1 MSSKRDKSER
11 HWSGVAVS
19 DGAVWGRVLR
29 VHSGGRHSIYRVNLE
44 DGEVSREVRR
54 YNAAVRLAR
63 RQLLALK
70 KRAARTLGEEHAYI
84 FDAHLLM
91 LEDSKLNEDVEAVI
105 RGESVNSEWAVK
117 VVTDRLF
124 AVYEEIKDD
133 YLRERSSDIEDVT
146 RRLLVA
152 LSGESMLGRR
162 LTEDAVLVAEELMPS
177 TLAELDFTHI
187 KAFATDVG
195 GWTSHTAIIARGL
208 GIPAVV
214 GLRDFYRAART
225 GDTIVID
232 AGRGEVTLHPRAE
245 TLERFAD
252 EKRVAKESP
261 APRRATAEELRAPL
275 KTRDGVEVTLRANVE
290 LPVEYEWVNRY
301 GAHGIGLFRSEFLLS
316 HRGSMPGEDEQREAY
331 EGLARIAGEDGLTV
345 RLFDLGG
352 DKLTGSRADA
362 GEERNPALGLR
373 AIRLCLLRPELLRTQ
388 VRAVLRAAARG
399 SIDLVIPMVSDVT
412 DVRRA
417 REVIEDERARLG
429 AEGKAT
435 GPVRVGAMIEV
446 PSAVL
451 VAEKLAREV
460 DFFSLGTNDLVQ
472 YTLAVDRGNDEV
484 ADWFR
489 SLHPA
494 VLISVRRA
502 LEAAKAAG
510 IRSVVCGEM
519 AASPAYAAVL
529 LGLGARELSM
539 APTAIPRVRRTV
551 AGLELEEA
559 ELIARECLECATA
572 DDVEELVRVRLGGRW
587 PNLFPKE
594 ILPPPKTKG

>member
-1 MSSKRDKSER
+1 
-11 HWSGVAVS
+11 
-19 DGAVWGRVLR
+19 VLR
-29 VHSGGRHSIYRVNLE
+29 VHSGGRHSIYRVTL
-44 DGEVSREVRR
+44 DAGEVEREVRR
-54 YNAAVRLAR
+54 YRAAVRLAR

-70 KRAARTLGEEHAYI
+70 KRAARTLGDEHAYI

-91 LEDSKLNEDVEAVI
+91 LEDRKLNEDVEAVI
-105 RGESVNSEWAVK
+105 LSEGVCSEWAVK
-117 VVTDRLF
+117 VVTDRLL
-124 AVYEEIKDD
+124 AVYDEIKDD

-152 LSGESMLGRR
+152 LSGESMGGRR
-162 LTEDAVLVAEELMPS
+162 LTEDAVVVAEELMPS

-187 KAFATDVG
+187 KAVATDVG

-225 GDTIVID
+225 GDTVVID
-232 AGRGEVTLHPRAE
+232 AARGEVVLHPE
-245 TLERFAD
+245 KPTLELFGAERRA
-252 EKRVAKESP
+252 AKEAPAARAASP
-261 APRRATAEELRAPL
+261 EDLRAPL
-275 KTRDGVEVTLRANVE
+275 MTRDGVGVTLRANVE

-316 HRGSMPGEDEQREAY
+316 HRGVMPGEDEQREAY
-331 EGLARIAGEDGLTV
+331 EELARIAGEDGVTV

-352 DKLTGSRADA
+352 DKLTSSRLDA
-362 GEERNPALGLR
+362 VEERNPALGLR
-373 AIRLCLLRPELLRTQ
+373 AIRFCLQRPEVLRTQ
-388 VRAVLRAAARG
+388 ARAVLRAAARG
-399 SIDLVIPMVSDVT
+399 RIDLVLPMVCDVT

-417 REVIEDERARLG
+417 RALIEEGRAQLA
-429 AEGKAT
+429 AEGKET
-435 GPVRVGAMIEV
+435 GPIRIGAMIEV

-494 VLISVRRA
+494 VLLCILRT
-502 LEAAKAAG
+502 LDAARGAG
-510 IRSVVCGEM
+510 IPSVVCGEM
-519 AASPAYAAVL
+519 ATSPAYAAIL

-539 APTAIPRVRRTV
+539 APTAIPRVRRTI
-551 AGLELEEA
+551 AGLEQKEA
-559 ELIARECLECATA
+559 EKIAAACLECASA
-572 DDVEELVRVRLGGRW
+572 DEVEEIVRVRLGERW
-587 PNLFPKE
+587 PNLFSPE
-594 ILPPPKTKG
+594 ILPPPKSKG